1 MTQDSRQ
8 NVSNVVQFLNLI
20 VLILGVGGVFM
31 HIGSRDTMLDR
42 NTKDIEEIKGIA
54 QDLLET
60 QITSTTNDAR
70 HFEALSNLKSR
81 VELLERN
88 R

>member
-1 MTQDSRQ
+1 MQLLQ
-8 NVSNVVQFLNLI
+8 LI

-31 HIGSRDTMLDR
+31 HIGSRDTQLQN

-60 QITSTTNDAR
+60 QITSTANDAR
-70 HFEALSNLKSR
+70 LFESLEALKSR
-81 VELLERN
+81 VALLERK
-88 R
+88 

>member
-42 NTKDIEEIKGIA
+42 NTKDIEEIKEIA

>member
-1 MTQDSRQ
+1 MTSESKQ

-31 HIGSRDTMLDR
+31 HIGSRDTMLQN

-54 QDLLET
+54 QDLLQT

>member
-31 HIGSRDTMLDR
+31 HIGSRDTMLNR

>member
-1 MTQDSRQ
+1 MTQDSKQ

-31 HIGSRDTMLDR
+31 HIGSRDTMLNR

>member
-1 MTQDSRQ
+1 MTSESKQ
-8 NVSNVVQFLNLI
+8 NVSNIVQLLNLI

-31 HIGSRDTMLDR
+31 HIGSRDTMLQR
-42 NTKDIEEIKGIA
+42 NTQDIQEIKGIA
-54 QDLLET
+54 QDLLQT

-70 HFEALSNLKSR
+70 QFEALSSLKAR
-81 VELLERN
+81 IELLERD

>member
-1 MTQDSRQ
+1 MTQDSKQ